1 MTVNI
6 PDGQPNRRFM
16 RYVRPPI
23 RDDEDHPP
31 LFPLRPL
38 TRPLRLGVDVTTV
51 PAPPDGLLTGYLTR
65 DEIDVQLLVPA
76 DQGVPAAWTA
86 ALGDPVVRQIGFASV
101 ETAGRLL
108 DTVQFS
114 VVTESEREWSR
125 GTAHF
130 FDVYQQLDAQTAP
143 ADAEPLTLEQRHH
156 AAAYA
161 AAAAAVGIDAIVT
174 SAPTVGR
181 VDVADND
188 VVASVT
194 PDEAVALIGHYL
206 RMTANPVVD
215 VQRGGLVGGGTWEKT
230 ESTATIENFYGWG
243 VVSNMPYFDCF
254 PTIAARLGDAETVA
268 ALKSIRVRLAR
279 AARAFD
285 HMIAALSNP
294 VNGNRRADVIEAAA
308 EAFDR
313 QLLYLAAAFDIY
325 GRRFPLLVDPTR
337 DPKRFRFSLD
347 GAGYVTHHLEKQYD
361 ADAAAMADV
370 KRLHVYAGVCKV
382 LRNHIHDG
390 ILPVDQHPGR
400 SYGNSVNIAL
410 NLDAMPELLPGADD
424 RMTQE
429 HYDSLGVWRADP
441 TEVFVTP
448 ATVADLATTGFTL
461 MGAGLA
467 LVEAFTKLI
476 VRNIPKAAS
485 APSPVLGCVPAQPEE
500 AEPPPPERAVLYH
513 ALFGW
518 HVV

>member
-1 MTVNI
+1 MTINI
-6 PDGQPNRRFM
+6 PGGQPNQRFV

-23 RDDEDHPP
+23 KDDEKHPP
-31 LFPLRPL
+31 LFALRPA
-38 TRPLRLGVDVTTV
+38 TRPLRLGIDGTTV
-51 PAPPDGLLTGYLTR
+51 PTPPDGLLTRFFGR
-65 DEIDVQLLVPA
+65 KEIDVQLMVPA
-76 DQGVPAAWTA
+76 GEQAPSAWTA
-86 ALGDPVVRQIGFASV
+86 ALGDPVVRQIGFSSV

-114 VVTESEREWSR
+114 VVTETEKGWSR

-130 FDVYQQLDAQTAP
+130 FDVYQQLDAQAAR
-143 ADAEPLTLEQRHH
+143 ADAEQLTLEQRHH

-206 RMTANPVVD
+206 RMTANPVVN
-215 VQRGGLVGGGTWEKT
+215 VRRGGLVGGGTWEKT
-230 ESTATIENFYGWG
+230 ESTATIENFYDWG
-243 VVSNMPYFDCF
+243 VVSNMPYFDCL
-254 PTIAARLGDAETVA
+254 PTIAARMGDAETVA

-285 HMIAALSNP
+285 HMVAALSNP
-294 VNGNRRADVIEAAA
+294 MSGNRRADVTETAA

-325 GRRFPLLVDPTR
+325 GRRYPLLIDPTR
-337 DPKRFRFSLD
+337 DPARFRFSLD
-347 GAGYVTHHLEKQYD
+347 AAGYVTDHLEKQYD
-361 ADAAAMADV
+361 ADASAMADV

-400 SYGNSVNIAL
+400 SYGNSANIAL
-410 NLDAMPELLPGADD
+410 NLDAMPELLPGVDD
-424 RMTQE
+424 RMTQD
-429 HYDSLGVWRADP
+429 HFNALGVWRADSA
-441 TEVFVTP
+441 EVFGTP
-448 ATVADLATTGFTL
+448 AMVADLATAGFTL

-476 VRNIPKAAS
+476 VRNKPKAAS
-485 APSPVLGCVPAQPEE
+485 APSPVLGCVQAQPGET
-500 AEPPPPERAVLYH
+500 EPPPPERAVLYH

-518 HVV
+518 HAA